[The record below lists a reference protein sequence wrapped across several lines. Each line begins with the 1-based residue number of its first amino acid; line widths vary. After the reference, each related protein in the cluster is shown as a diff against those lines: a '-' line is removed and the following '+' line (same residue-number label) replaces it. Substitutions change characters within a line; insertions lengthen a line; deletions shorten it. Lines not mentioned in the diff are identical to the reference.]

1 MSQPTLTSAPEHRH
15 GRLVRVSS
23 VGLASVLAILIGTS
37 VLPPLVADQSDRAVV
52 NAPVTL
58 LTAPIAGDIGA
69 IPVAAGDT
77 VERGSLVAQITND
90 RLDRAT
96 AIQLAGRVSE
106 LRERALAA
114 ENKRTSNEAYLAALD
129 RAIRDQSAQMTQ
141 VLRAQ
146 VEELKAKIASAN
158 ASGEEKRVLMERQV
172 GMVARDV
179 ASPDMVKSTTQAFNA
194 AIQEK
199 KAAEAK
205 LNQKT
210 VQLEGLAR
218 GLFLGDELRSLAD
231 LSQKQLSLTYD
242 TQRLAIEEK
251 ELKAAMADQQTL
263 LTRENQR
270 LDRLTTSEIKAS
282 AKGVVYNVNA
292 TTGRHVGAGDSL
304 ASVVDCERSFV
315 VAIFSYRQ
323 GQNLQVGSAVTISG
337 GSVEPRRGIVT
348 EILPKTSDTVDA
360 TYAVPFPQT
369 ERRELYVLVR
379 PEPLPTGA
387 AAHGSPAHGSPAEA
401 ACGVGRWVTVTRE
414 AGWVPSTSVVWRDLG
429 DGASGLVTKVAAAA
443 PDLAQSVADQTRAM
457 VSSASDVLKQVVS
470 AGSDVPGHAQAGH
483 DVRVR
488 PDAENP
494 PASAAVG
501 ADRSETRTAV
511 VSPDFPGAAPSEA
524 STASGAQVASDRT
537 APIPPPPPSMGLQPI
552 AVMPERRISMP
563 PLPPTRPNAFPG
575 EAPKRT
581 GLTPQEA
588 RS

>member
-69 IPVAAGDT
+69 IPVAAGDS

-114 ENKRTSNEAYLAALD
+114 ENKRTSNEAYLAALE

-146 VEELKAKIASAN
+146 VEELRAKIASAN

-231 LSQKQLSLTYD
+231 LSQKQLSITYD

-251 ELKAAMADQQTL
+251 ELKAAMVDQQAL

-337 GSVEPRRGIVT
+337 GSAEPRRGIVT

-369 ERRELYVLVR
+369 ERRELYVLVK
-379 PEPLPTGA
+379 PEPLPASA
-387 AAHGSPAHGSPAEA
+387 ARSESPVEA

-414 AGWVPSTSVVWRDLG
+414 SGWVPSTSVVWRDLG
-429 DGASGLVTKVAAAA
+429 DGASGVVTKVAAAA
-443 PDLAQSVADQTRAM
+443 PGLAQTVADHTRSM
-457 VSSASDVLKQVVS
+457 VASASDVLKQVVA
-470 AGSDVPGHAQAGH
+470 AGADVVGPSKAGH
-483 DVRVR
+483 DVPVR
-488 PDAENP
+488 PETGKP

-501 ADRSETRTAV
+501 GERIATQSVAI
-511 VSPDFPGAAPSEA
+511 APALSSEA
-524 STASGAQVASDRT
+524 PADVPAISGEKPATDRM
-537 APIPPPPPSMGLQPI
+537 APIPALRMGPQP
-552 AVMPERRISMP
+552 ADVTPERRISMP
-563 PLPPTRPNAFPG
+563 PLPPVRPSSFQS
-575 EAPKRT
+575 EAPKQTGRT
-581 GLTPQEA
+581 AQEA

>member
-52 NAPVTL
+52 NAPVSL
-58 LTAPIAGDIGA
+58 LTAPIAGEIGA
-69 IPVAAGDT
+69 IPVAAGDS
-77 VERGSLVAQITND
+77 VEPGSLVAQITND

-146 VEELKAKIASAN
+146 VEELRAKIASAN

-210 VQLEGLAR
+210 VQLDGLAR

-231 LSQKQLSLTYD
+231 LSQKQLSITYD

-337 GSVEPRRGIVT
+337 GSAEPRRGIVT

-369 ERRELYVLVR
+369 ERRELYVLVK
-379 PEPLPTGA
+379 PESLPASTA
-387 AAHGSPAHGSPAEA
+387 ASDSPVEA

-414 AGWVPSTSVVWRDLG
+414 SGWVPSTSVVWRDLG

-443 PDLAQSVADQTRAM
+443 PDLAQTVVDQSRAM
-457 VSSASDVLKQVVS
+457 VSSASNVLKQVVS
-470 AGSDVPGHAQAGH
+470 TGAEVAGPAKASHNTLVK
-483 DVRVR
+483 
-488 PDAENP
+488 PDTGQP
-494 PASAAVG
+494 PVSAAVG
-501 ADRSETRTAV
+501 RERSDTQSVAGASDHSAVAPAD
-511 VSPDFPGAAPSEA
+511 A
-524 STASGAQVASDRT
+524 STSSGEQAATNRL
-537 APIPPPPPSMGLQPI
+537 APTPTQPSSTGQQP
-552 AVMPERRISMP
+552 ADFTLERRISMP
-563 PLPPTRPNAFPG
+563 PLPPARPNSFQS

-581 GLTPQEA
+581 GRTAQEA

>member
-69 IPVAAGDT
+69 IPVTAGDK

-114 ENKRTSNEAYLAALD
+114 ENKRTSNEAYLAAID
-129 RAIRDQSAQMTQ
+129 RAIRDQSAQMMQ
-141 VLRAQ
+141 VLRSQ

-231 LSQKQLSLTYD
+231 LSEKQLSITYD

-251 ELKAAMADQQTL
+251 ELKAAMVDQQAL
-263 LTRENQR
+263 LKREDQR

-337 GSVEPRRGIVT
+337 GSVGPRRGIVT

-379 PEPLPTGA
+379 PEPLPASGA
-387 AAHGSPAHGSPAEA
+387 ATETPVES

-414 AGWVPSTSVVWRDLG
+414 SGWVPSNSVVWRDLG

-443 PDLAQSVADQTRAM
+443 PDVVQTVSDHARAM
-457 VSSASDVLKQVVS
+457 VSSASDVLKHVVS
-470 AGSDVPGHAQAGH
+470 TGADVAGPARAGH
-483 DVRVR
+483 DVPVR
-488 PDAENP
+488 PEP
-494 PASAAVG
+494 GTPRASSAVG
-501 ADRSETRTAV
+501 EGRSETQ
-511 VSPDFPGAAPSEA
+511 SEA
-524 STASGAQVASDRT
+524 IAPAIQRDAPTIASTESGEKSVADRM
-537 APIPPPPPSMGLQPI
+537 APILTQPSSTGQQPAEI
-552 AVMPERRISMP
+552 APARRISMP
-563 PLPPTRPNAFPG
+563 PLPPARPNSFQS

-581 GLTPQEA
+581 GSIAQEA

>member
-69 IPVAAGDT
+69 IPVAAGDS
-77 VERGSLVAQITND
+77 VDRGSLVAQITND

-114 ENKRTSNEAYLAALD
+114 ENKRTSNEAYLAALE

-146 VEELKAKIASAN
+146 VEELRAKIASAN

-210 VQLEGLAR
+210 VQLDGLAR

-231 LSQKQLSLTYD
+231 LSQKQLSITYD

-251 ELKAAMADQQTL
+251 ELKAAMVDQQAL

-337 GSVEPRRGIVT
+337 GSVGPRRGIVT

-369 ERRELYVLVR
+369 ERRELYVLVK
-379 PEPLPTGA
+379 PEPFPAGA
-387 AAHGSPAHGSPAEA
+387 AASDSPVEA

-414 AGWVPSTSVVWRDLG
+414 SGWVPSTSVVWRDLG
-429 DGASGLVTKVAAAA
+429 DGAGGLVTKVAAAA
-443 PDLAQSVADQTRAM
+443 PDLAQTVADHTRSM
-457 VSSASDVLKQVVS
+457 VSSASDVLKQVVA
-470 AGSDVPGHAQAGH
+470 AGADVVGPSKAGH
-483 DVRVR
+483 DVPVR
-488 PDAENP
+488 PETGKP

-501 ADRSETRTAV
+501 GERSATQSAAVAPALSPEMPADAPVVSGETPAADRV
-511 VSPDFPGAAPSEA
+511 AP
-524 STASGAQVASDRT
+524 V
-537 APIPPPPPSMGLQPI
+537 PPLRMGPQP
-552 AVMPERRISMP
+552 ADVMPERRISMP
-563 PLPPTRPNAFPG
+563 PLPPARPRLFQS
-575 EAPKRT
+575 EAPKQTGRT
-581 GLTPQEA
+581 AQEA

>member
-1 MSQPTLTSAPEHRH
+1 MSKPTLPPAASHSH
-15 GRLVRVSS
+15 GRLVRVLS

-69 IPVAAGDT
+69 IPVAAGDS

-90 RLDRAT
+90 RLDRTT

-114 ENKRTSNEAYLAALD
+114 ENKRISNEAYLAALD
-129 RAIRDQSAQMTQ
+129 RAIQDQSAQMTQ

-146 VEELKAKIASAN
+146 VEEFKAKIASAN

-194 AIQEK
+194 ATQEK

-205 LNQKT
+205 LNQKAI
-210 VQLEGLAR
+210 QLDGLAR
-218 GLFLGDELRSLAD
+218 GIFLGDELRSLAD
-231 LSQKQLSLTYD
+231 LSQKQLSITYD

-251 ELKAAMADQQTL
+251 ELKAAMVDQQAL

-282 AKGVVYNVNA
+282 AKGVVYNVNS

-337 GSVEPRRGIVT
+337 GSVGPRQGIVT
-348 EILPKTSDTVDA
+348 EVLPKTSDTVDA

-369 ERRELYVLVR
+369 ERRELYVLVK
-379 PEPLPTGA
+379 PEPLPASATTSD
-387 AAHGSPAHGSPAEA
+387 SPVEA

-414 AGWVPSTSVVWRDLG
+414 SGWVPSTSVVWRDLG
-429 DGASGLVTKVAAAA
+429 DGASEFVTKVAAAA
-443 PDLAQSVADQTRAM
+443 PDLAQSVVDQTRSM
-457 VSSASDVLKQVVS
+457 VSSASDVLKQVVTTR
-470 AGSDVPGHAQAGH
+470 ADIPGPAQTGH
-483 DVRVR
+483 NIPVG
-488 PDAENP
+488 PDIGKP

-501 ADRSETRTAV
+501 GERSETQ
-511 VSPDFPGAAPSEA
+511 S
-524 STASGAQVASDRT
+524 VASAPALSAEAPVNLSTSSGEQATISRM
-537 APIPPPPPSMGLQPI
+537 APILTQPLSTGQQP
-552 AVMPERRISMP
+552 AEVTLERRISIP
-563 PLPPTRPNAFPG
+563 PLPPARPNSFQG

-581 GLTPQEA
+581 GRPVQEE

>member
-69 IPVAAGDT
+69 IPVAAGDS
-77 VERGSLVAQITND
+77 VDRGSLVAQITND

-114 ENKRTSNEAYLAALD
+114 ENKRTSNEAYLAALE

-146 VEELKAKIASAN
+146 VEELRAKIASAN

-210 VQLEGLAR
+210 VQLDGLAR

-231 LSQKQLSLTYD
+231 LSQKQLSITYD

-251 ELKAAMADQQTL
+251 ELKAAMVDQQAL

-337 GSVEPRRGIVT
+337 GSVGPRRGIVT

-369 ERRELYVLVR
+369 ERRELYVLVK
-379 PEPLPTGA
+379 PEPFPAGA
-387 AAHGSPAHGSPAEA
+387 AASDSPVEA

-414 AGWVPSTSVVWRDLG
+414 SGWVPSTSVVWRDLG
-429 DGASGLVTKVAAAA
+429 DGAGGLVTKVAAAA
-443 PDLAQSVADQTRAM
+443 PDLAQTLADHTRSM
-457 VSSASDVLKQVVS
+457 VSSASDVLKQVVA
-470 AGSDVPGHAQAGH
+470 AGAEVVGPSKADHDVP
-483 DVRVR
+483 VR
-488 PDAENP
+488 PETGKP

-501 ADRSETRTAV
+501 GDRSATRSAAVAPALSPEVPADAPVVSGETPAADRM
-511 VSPDFPGAAPSEA
+511 AP
-524 STASGAQVASDRT
+524 V
-537 APIPPPPPSMGLQPI
+537 PPLRMGPQP
-552 AVMPERRISMP
+552 ADVTPERRISMP
-563 PLPPTRPNAFPG
+563 PLPPARPRLFQS
-575 EAPKRT
+575 EAPKQTGRT
-581 GLTPQEA
+581 AQEA

>member
-1 MSQPTLTSAPEHRH
+1 MSQPTLTSAAEHRH
-15 GRLVRVSS
+15 GRLIRVSS
-23 VGLASVLAILIGTS
+23 VSLASVLAILIGTS

-58 LTAPIAGDIGA
+58 LTAPIAGDIGD
-69 IPVAAGDT
+69 IPVAAGDS

-146 VEELKAKIASAN
+146 VEELKAKIASAS

-194 AIQEK
+194 ATQEK

-210 VQLEGLAR
+210 VQLDGLAR

-231 LSQKQLSLTYD
+231 LSQKQLSITYD

-251 ELKAAMADQQTL
+251 ELKAAMVDQQAL

-292 TTGRHVGAGDSL
+292 TTGRHVGAGDRL
-304 ASVVDCERSFV
+304 VSVVDCERSFV

-323 GQNLQVGSAVTISG
+323 GQNLQVGSVVTISG
-337 GSVEPRRGIVT
+337 GSVRDRRGVVT

-369 ERRELYVLVR
+369 ERRELYVLVK
-379 PEPLPTGA
+379 PEPLPASA
-387 AAHGSPAHGSPAEA
+387 AASESPVEA
-401 ACGVGRWVTVTRE
+401 ACGVGRWVTVTR
-414 AGWVPSTSVVWRDLG
+414 ASGWVPSTSVVWRDLG
-429 DGASGLVTKVAAAA
+429 DGASGLITKVAAAA
-443 PDLAQSVADQTRAM
+443 PDFAQTVAGQARAM
-457 VSSASDVLKQVVS
+457 VSSASNVLKQVVS
-470 AGSDVPGHAQAGH
+470 AGTDVAVPAQAGH
-483 DVRVR
+483 EVQVR
-488 PDAENP
+488 PDTGNP
-494 PASAAVG
+494 PASAAFG
-501 ADRSETRTAV
+501 RDRSETQSVANA
-511 VSPDFPGAAPSEA
+511 PDLSVEGPADA
-524 STASGAQVASDRT
+524 SSASGEKAATDRM
-537 APIPPPPPSMGLQPI
+537 APIPTQPLS
-552 AVMPERRISMP
+552 AGKQPAEFTSDRRISMP
-563 PLPPTRPNAFPG
+563 PLPPARPNSFQS
-575 EAPKRT
+575 EAPRQTGRT
-581 GLTPQEA
+581 AQEA

>member
-69 IPVAAGDT
+69 IPVAAGDS

-114 ENKRTSNEAYLAALD
+114 ENKRTSNEAYLAALE

-146 VEELKAKIASAN
+146 VEELRAKIASAN

-210 VQLEGLAR
+210 VQLDGLAR
-218 GLFLGDELRSLAD
+218 GLFLGDELRSMAD
-231 LSQKQLSLTYD
+231 LSQKQLSITYD

-251 ELKAAMADQQTL
+251 ELKAAMVDQQAL

-337 GSVEPRRGIVT
+337 GSVGPRRGTVT

-369 ERRELYVLVR
+369 ERRELYVLVK
-379 PEPLPTGA
+379 PEPFPASA
-387 AAHGSPAHGSPAEA
+387 AASDSPVEA

-443 PDLAQSVADQTRAM
+443 PDLAQTVADHTRSM
-457 VSSASDVLKQVVS
+457 VSSASDVLKQVVA
-470 AGSDVPGHAQAGH
+470 AGADVVGPSKGVHDVP
-483 DVRVR
+483 VR
-488 PDAENP
+488 PETGTP

-501 ADRSETRTAV
+501 GERSATQSAAV
-511 VSPDFPGAAPSEA
+511 APALSAEVPAVGSVGSSEKPA
-524 STASGAQVASDRT
+524 TGRI
-537 APIPPPPPSMGLQPI
+537 APISPLRMGPQPSD
-552 AVMPERRISMP
+552 VTPERRISMP
-563 PLPPTRPNAFPG
+563 PLPPARPRLFQS
-575 EAPKRT
+575 EAPKQSGRT
-581 GLTPQEA
+581 AQEA